1 MDETEGVGGPAGGGE
16 VRLGAGNEGTSE
28 QGPVE
33 FEPFGDRVLVKQ
45 ADEETQAKRGCI
57 EIPEGQKEPPLEGT
71 VLRVGPG
78 RWDRGAMV
86 RPEAEVGDLVVFG
99 RYAGSPIWIDGVEY
113 LLLRDE
119 EILGRRRKQGTEN
132 RD

>member
-57 EIPEGQKEPPLEGT
+57 EIPEGQK
-71 VLRVGPG
+71 
-78 RWDRGAMV
+78 
-86 RPEAEVGDLVVFG
+86 
-99 RYAGSPIWIDGVEY
+99 
-113 LLLRDE
+113 
-119 EILGRRRKQGTEN
+119 
-132 RD
+132 